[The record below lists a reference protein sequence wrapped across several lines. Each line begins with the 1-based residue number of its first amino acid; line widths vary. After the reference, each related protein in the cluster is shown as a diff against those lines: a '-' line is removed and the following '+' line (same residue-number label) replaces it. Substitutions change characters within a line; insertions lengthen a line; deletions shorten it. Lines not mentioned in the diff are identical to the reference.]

1 MRRASMRFPK
11 LTGGISITDEAGKVI
26 IAGDPEGLRSLGR
39 LLIWLGEEDLEKW
52 PYLPPGGHAHLHIY
66 PKDDISE
73 GSREVELM
81 RLDAKGTGEMREGA
95 KGDT

>member
-1 MRRASMRFPK
+1 MRFPK
-11 LTGGISITDEAGKVI
+11 LTGRISINDDAGKVV

-39 LLIWLGEEDLEKW
+39 LLIWLGEEDQEQW

-81 RLDAKGTGEMREGA
+81 RLDAKGMGDMQEGT
-95 KGDT
+95 KGYT